1 MSHSSF
7 LMTVYSPTRVV
18 NVGAKGYRCPR
29 NRNSS
34 PARPLKF
41 NTTEAP
47 EREVSIHF
55 YHPQPSILA
64 NSIIK
69 RTEEGTWKAHLFR
82 SPSGSDCRCVS
93 KYNVEIRDTQS
104 PMRLFFCLFLSF
116 LRAWQI
122 QRGNKAREEQSRHRG
137 ASVPR
142 ANDSLSNRK
151 DELRL
156 TDPQVAPIIF

>member
-82 SPSGSDCRCVS
+82 SPSGSDCRYVS

-104 PMRLFFCLFLSF
+104 SMRLLFVSFFFKSMADSK
-116 LRAWQI
+116 RQQGKRGTEQA
-122 QRGNKAREEQSRHRG
+122 QRCINS
-137 ASVPR
+137 
-142 ANDSLSNRK
+142 
-151 DELRL
+151 
-156 TDPQVAPIIF
+156 